1 MLFLTQMAKHCYFAL
16 FFAKSCNL
24 VLFFTLFPTMQ
35 IWFVLQELGLDNLGG
50 IFVVTFAGVA
60 LASIACIVELLCV
73 TYQDSAE
80 LGTTW
85 WYEIRSGLNICW
97 NIWFFCWPLS
107 GHGQVLRSV
116 VLLLVARRGCLR
128 SRSCEGGTFQPVL
141 MLSFCVGVRL
151 KNGFKWWRTLI
162 ERFLLN
168 TKY

>member
-1 MLFLTQMAKHCYFAL
+1 MAKHCYFAL

-24 VLFFTLFPTMQ
+24 VLFHSQLCRFDLCSRSSDWTIWAGSLWSLSPGSLSPQSPASSSSCASPTKTLLSLEPPGGMRS
-35 IWFVLQELGLDNLGG
+35 GLAS
-50 IFVVTFAGVA
+50 TFAG
-60 LASIACIVELLCV
+60 IFDFFLLPF
-73 TYQDSAE
+73 
-80 LGTTW
+80 L
-85 WYEIRSGLNICW
+85 
-97 NIWFFCWPLS
+97 

-128 SRSCEGGTFQPVL
+128 SRSCGGGTFQPVL
-141 MLSFCVGVRL
+141 MRSFCVGVCL